1 MAVRLDLP
9 TEAIAELVAAAR
21 HKDNIIPSTEAAGK
35 LSPQVGISGV
45 ARLLSEQ
52 LGTDRNELVSS
63 LLNNP
68 VGRKKSRHVKTKS
81 KATILACFC
90 AF

>member
-52 LGTDRNELVSS
+52 LGTDRNELVSLFS
-63 LLNNP
+63 TVLNFYQ
-68 VGRKKSRHVKTKS
+68 TKVRLKCHFS
-81 KATILACFC
+81 ITRW
-90 AF
+90 